1 MVWGN
6 HVLLKNASQHEDLRF
21 WGAWPMPTGAT
32 VCPYARWC
40 SQVASQ
46 AFKAMLLVWWKDIL
60 VVFVVL
66 SREYFSGIALVN
78 QYCLAFSFLLDS
90 MLSICFSF
98 LLNLGFPYASIRLPY
113 TSHTPPVRSK
123 YCFFV
128 HVFGSFG
135 TQKAQ
140 NTGIFLVCTNIE
152 CWGWKLAQS
161 WWRNIFRGGWPALS
175 RVFAPK
181 IFPSADVCSGR
192 SNGIQQVI
200 L

>member
-1 MVWGN
+1 MKGYFGC
-6 HVLLKNASQHEDLRF
+6 L
-21 WGAWPMPTGAT
+21 
-32 VCPYARWC
+32 C
-40 SQVASQ
+40 SA
-46 AFKAMLLVWWKDIL
+46 
-60 VVFVVL
+60 L
-66 SREYFSGIALVN
+66 SRIFFGHCFSKSVLPRVFISIGFNVVN
-78 QYCLAFSFLLDS
+78 F
-90 MLSICFSF
+90 FSF